1 MMKIR
6 FEFPHY
12 AIYQPEQGGIFKG
25 YLFDT
30 CNERIQQVLK
40 EIN

>member
-1 MMKIR
+1 MKIR

-12 AIYQPEQGGIFKG
+12 AICQREQGGIFKEC
-25 YLFDT
+25 LLDT
-30 CNERIQQVLK
+30 CNAGIQQVLK